1 MFRFCLF
8 GFFFF
13 GKQWQG
19 KHVYIQDSTLS
30 EKIVRALETG
40 SKASLWWDFLVC
52 FTASSN

>member
-8 GFFFF
+8 VFFFF